1 MYETKMKHV
10 EPDILVNVS
19 SVFQNPLGCAVIR
32 GVPVNKFVFS
42 VIIKVTIFNVNSTKL
57 LAYNIVFCKESHI
70 N

>member
-19 SVFQNPLGCAVIR
+19 SVFQNTLGCAVIR
-32 GVPVNKFVFS
+32 GLPVNKFVFS
-42 VIIKVTIFNVNSTKL
+42 VIKVTIFNANSTKL
-57 LAYNIVFCKESHI
+57 LAYNIVFYKESHI